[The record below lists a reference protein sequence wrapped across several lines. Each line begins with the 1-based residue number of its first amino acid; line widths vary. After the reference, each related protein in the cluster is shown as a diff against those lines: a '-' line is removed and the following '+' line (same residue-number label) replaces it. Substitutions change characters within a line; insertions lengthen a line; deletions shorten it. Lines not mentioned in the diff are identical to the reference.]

1 MMMNTVRSDIA
12 QNYSNV
18 LKEFDDGRIHR
29 LPYDM
34 FVSIRMAQCSLVC
47 IGVIILSLIVF
58 NECFLRR
65 KFTKLM
71 RFRVS
76 HYVDQHHQHHVPSD
90 FRSQAFMATYLVL
103 AYSLFIVAVVQSTVH
118 LVKLI
123 IKTKSDKTL
132 QYFIYFSE
140 LKLTLM
146 VIALAIFC
154 SFIFIY
160 FPALLLKYYKRHR
173 CLLILA
179 VGFGIIGA
187 LCFIFT
193 VGFGVCSAVT
203 LSDHDWTVEATPTA
217 DVTIIDGAQIN
228 HVVYVR
234 DSGTLGNISQFDI
247 LIASV
252 LVPLLEVSTLLL
264 VFAIMLHITQ
274 KRKFHKNSLNQKSPE
289 LPAPARGSGEN
300 ATILRR
306 VWNCYTAYVT
316 RLSREIYEL
325 QYENKYQRKNNNS
338 KENYMES
345 CGDVGNSVHTC
356 DDVHVVK
363 CMHRSDDVT
372 NNVYTSD
379 DVTTN
384 VHKIDDFVNI

>member
-1 MMMNTVRSDIA
+1 MIMTTVRSDIA
-12 QNYSNV
+12 QNYSEV
-18 LKEFDDGRIHR
+18 LKKFDDGRVHR

-71 RFRVS
+71 RFRQS
-76 HYVDQHHQHHVPSD
+76 LYVDQHHHHHVHVPSD
-90 FRSQAFMATYLVL
+90 FRFQAFMATYLVL
-103 AYSLFIVAVVQSTVH
+103 AYSLFIVAVVESTVH

-123 IKTKSDKTL
+123 IKTRSDKTL

-203 LSDHDWTVEATPTA
+203 LSDHDRTVEATLTS

-228 HVVYVR
+228 HVVYIR
-234 DSGTLGNISQFDI
+234 DSGTLGNISHVDI

-274 KRKFHKNSLNQKSPE
+274 KRTYKHSLNQKYTE
-289 LPAPARGSGEN
+289 LPAPATRSEKN
-300 ATILRR
+300 VTILRR
-306 VWNCYTAYVT
+306 AWNYYTAYVT

-325 QYENKYQRKNNNS
+325 KYQRKNNNT
-338 KENYMES
+338 KENS
-345 CGDVGNSVHTC
+345 VGTCGDVRNSVHTC

-372 NNVYTSD
+372 NNVNTSD

-384 VHKIDDFVNI
+384 VHKNADVVNI